1 MANIKQQRKRVK
13 IAARQRL
20 ENLKYKSRIKTMFK
34 SLTVTAQEDKERAA
48 QMGLELISL
57 IDKAAS
63 RGVLHANAASH
74 KKSRVT
80 SIIELAE
87 GTGKTKGPATRE
99 GKDGKSKKD
108 LRAERHD
115 AKDKRAAAVKDKKKL
130 QAEAAAKAE
139 KTAKARAKKEE
150 AAAAKAAPAEE
161 ALAETAATEE
171 TPAEAAVAEPAA
183 DEKAPAEE
191 SPAKTDEPAEKAEAE
206 AE

>member
-34 SLTVTAQEDKERAA
+34 SLTVAAQEDKERAA

-63 RGVLHANAASH
+63 RGVLQANAAAH

-80 SIIELAE
+80 SIVELTA
-87 GTGKTKGPATRE
+87 GTGKPKGPATRE

-108 LRAERHD
+108 HRAERHD
-115 AKDKRAAAVKDKKKL
+115 ARAERAAAVKAKKKH
-130 QAEAAAKAE
+130 QAEASA
-139 KTAKARAKKEE
+139 KTAKAKPKQEE
-150 AAAAKAAPAEE
+150 APAAKGAPPES
-161 ALAETAATEE
+161 
-171 TPAEAAVAEPAA
+171 AVAEAGPV
-183 DEKAPAEE
+183 EE
-191 SPAKTDEPAEKAEAE
+191 SPAQKTPAESEEKAEAE

>member
-34 SLTVTAQEDKERAA
+34 SLTVATQEDKERAA

-63 RGVLHANAASH
+63 RGVLQANAAAH

-80 SIIELAE
+80 AIVELAE
-87 GTGKTKGPATRE
+87 GTGKPKGPATRE

-108 LRAERHD
+108 HRAERHD
-115 AKDKRAAAVKDKKKL
+115 ARAERAAAVKEKKKH
-130 QAEAAAKAE
+130 QVEASAKAAKAKPKQEEAPTAEEAPAEATVAEAAPV
-139 KTAKARAKKEE
+139 EE
-150 AAAAKAAPAEE
+150 SPAQ
-161 ALAETAATEE
+161 E
-171 TPAEAAVAEPAA
+171 TPAES
-183 DEKAPAEE
+183 EK
-191 SPAKTDEPAEKAEAE
+191 PAEKAEAE